1 MANKIDFLEHELDV
15 NSLIQGILTV
25 SSIDPSLGSLS
36 IKANYST
43 VREAFLSS
51 LLSLLKPKPLRKIYP
66 FQNPTD
72 FTKSI
77 NMIDT
82 LTLGMPKYN
91 EDIFASDD
99 IALILTNIE
108 KMEKGLSTFLKD
120 KIKNNN
126 KKFFIALDES
136 ESNEMPRANLSD
148 YLIFSVNLGGTRYK
162 DLKRV
167 SINRKKIAEAR
178 ENLATVRVDKKIL
191 DYLLASAEIFSISN
205 MHTIFSTLKV
215 AKALCAYKGKK
226 SVSRVDITLAIS
238 LSMIHKA
245 KQIPEFQQEEKAKA
259 PEQEQLRDDNE
270 SKENNSE
277 LNNEEKKMLIDAL
290 KISLPSNL
298 IESLLLKN
306 SQTIS
311 LGESAGSGEK
321 NNNFSAG
328 RPIPSVNRKYSS
340 DKRIDLMAT
349 LTRAIPWQK
358 IRSSSVTK
366 KNRKI
371 IIYPQDIMIK
381 RFEKQSERLL
391 IFLVDASGSNAIG
404 RLAEAKGAIEIL
416 LSDAYAKR
424 DNVAL
429 ISFSGLKADPL
440 LLPTKSLVTAKKKL
454 SSLPGGGATPLA
466 NGLLEAFN
474 MADAA
479 RSRNI
484 KPIIILLSDGRGNMS
499 LDGEGDRIKAIKDT
513 NYVASLIKRN
523 AINNIF
529 IDTSRRKTPIADELA
544 RELNGHYFQLPLAN
558 SSSIS
563 KAVQQQ
569 SAKSVQFNTIHKYSA
584 MMKRTAIF

>member
-1 MANKIDFLEHELDV
+1 MADKTDFLEHELDI
-15 NSLIQGILTV
+15 NTLIQGIITV

-36 IKANYST
+36 IKANYSS
-43 VREAFLSS
+43 VRDAFLSN
-51 LLSLLKPKPLRKIYP
+51 LLSLLKPKRLKKIYP

-72 FTKSI
+72 FTNSI

-91 EDIFASDD
+91 EDIFSSDN
-99 IALILTNIE
+99 IALILTNTE
-108 KMEKGLSTFLKD
+108 KMEKGLAKFLSD
-120 KIKNNN
+120 KIKNNKN
-126 KKFFIALDES
+126 KFFIALDES
-136 ESNEMPRANLSD
+136 EGNEMSRANLSD
-148 YLIFSVNLGGTRYK
+148 YIIFSVNLGGTRYK
-162 DLKRV
+162 DLKKV
-167 SINRKKIAEAR
+167 SINRKKIVEAR
-178 ENLATVRVDKKIL
+178 RNLATVQVNKKIL
-191 DYLLASAEIFSISN
+191 DYLIASAEMFSVSN

-215 AKALCAYKGKK
+215 AKSLCAYKGNR
-226 SVSRVDITLAIS
+226 SVSSGDINLAIS

-245 KQIPEFQQEEKAKA
+245 KQIPELQQEEKEAA
-259 PEQEQLRDDNE
+259 TEQEQSRDDNE
-270 SKENNSE
+270 SKANNSE
-277 LNNEEKKMLIDAL
+277 LNNKDKKMLIDAL

-298 IESLLLKN
+298 IESLLSKN
-306 SQTIS
+306 SQNIN

-328 RPIPSVNRKYSS
+328 RPIPSINRKYSS
-340 DKRIDLMAT
+340 DKRIDLIAT
-349 LTRAIPWQK
+349 LTKAIPWQK
-358 IRSSSVTK
+358 LRSSSGA

-429 ISFSGLKADPL
+429 ISFSGLKADSL

-474 MADAA
+474 MAEAA
-479 RSRNI
+479 RPRNI
-484 KPIIILLSDGRGNMS
+484 TPIIILLSDGRGNMS
-499 LDGEGDRIKAIKDT
+499 LDGVGDRVKSIQDT
-513 NYVASLIKRN
+513 KYVASLIKRN

-529 IDTSRRKTPIADELA
+529 IDTSRRKTQMADELA
-544 RELNGHYFQLPLAN
+544 MELNGHYFQLPMAN
-558 SSSIS
+558 SSTIS
-563 KAVQQQ
+563 KAVQQ
-569 SAKSVQFNTIHKYSA
+569 SI
-584 MMKRTAIF
+584 

>member
-1 MANKIDFLEHELDV
+1 MVNRIDFLEHELDV
-15 NSLIQGILTV
+15 NSLIQGILTI

-36 IKANYST
+36 VKANYST
-43 VREAFLSS
+43 VREELLSN
-51 LLSLLKPKPLRKIYP
+51 LLSLLKPKRLKKIYP

-72 FTKSI
+72 FAKNI

-82 LTLGMPKYN
+82 LTFGMPKYN
-91 EDIFASDD
+91 EDIFSSDN
-99 IALILTNIE
+99 IALILTNTE
-108 KMEKGLSTFLKD
+108 KMEKGLATFLRD
-120 KIKNNN
+120 KIKNNSN
-126 KKFFIALDES
+126 NFFIALDES
-136 ESNEMPRANLSD
+136 ESNEVTRANLSD
-148 YLIFSVNLGGTRYK
+148 YLIFSMNLDGTRYK
-162 DLKRV
+162 DLKKV
-167 SINRKKIAEAR
+167 SINRKKIAQAR
-178 ENLATVRVDKKIL
+178 KNLVTVDVNEKIL
-191 DYLLASAEIFSISN
+191 EYLIASAKMFSISN
-205 MHTIFSTLKV
+205 LHTIFSTLKV
-215 AKALCAYKGKK
+215 AKAICAYKREKT
-226 SVSRVDITLAIS
+226 VSREDINLAIS

-245 KQIPEFQQEEKAKA
+245 KQIPEFNQEKKEEASKEK
-259 PEQEQLRDDNE
+259 QLRDDNE
-270 SKENNSE
+270 SKTNSSE
-277 LNNEEKKMLIDAL
+277 LNTEDKKMLIDAL

-298 IESLLLKN
+298 IESLLSKN
-306 SQTIS
+306 SQSIS
-311 LGESAGSGEK
+311 IGETAGSGEK
-321 NNNFSAG
+321 NINFSAG
-328 RPIPSVNRKYSS
+328 RPIPSINRKYSS
-340 DKRIDLMAT
+340 DKRIDLIGT

-358 IRSSSVTK
+358 LRSSSTS

-404 RLAEAKGAIEIL
+404 RLNEAKGAIEIL

-466 NGLLEAFN
+466 NGLLQAFN

-499 LDGEGDRIKAIKDT
+499 LDGVGDRVKALEDT

-523 AINNIF
+523 AIGNIL
-529 IDTSRRKTPIADELA
+529 IDTSRRKTPMADELA
-544 RELNGHYFQLPLAN
+544 RKLSGYYFQLPMAN

-563 KAVQQQ
+563 KAVQQ
-569 SAKSVQFNTIHKYSA
+569 SI
-584 MMKRTAIF
+584 

>member
-1 MANKIDFLEHELDV
+1 MANKIDFLEQELDV
-15 NSLIQGILTV
+15 NALIQGVLTV
-25 SSIDPSLGSLS
+25 SGIDPSLGSLS
-36 IKANYST
+36 INSNYST
-43 VREAFLSS
+43 VREAFLSN
-51 LLSLLKPKPLRKIYP
+51 LLSLLKPKRLKKIYP

-72 FTKSI
+72 FAKSI

-82 LTLGMPKYN
+82 LTFGMPKYN
-91 EDIFASDD
+91 NDIFSSSN
-99 IALILTNIE
+99 IALILTNTE
-108 KMEKGLSTFLKD
+108 KMQKGLATFLRD
-120 KIKNNN
+120 KIKSN
-126 KKFFIALDES
+126 KDKFFIALDES
-136 ESNEMPRANLSD
+136 EGSDVSRADLSD
-148 YLIFSVNLGGTRYK
+148 YLIFSINLDGTRYK
-162 DLKRV
+162 DLKKV
-167 SINRKKIAEAR
+167 TINRKKISEAR
-178 ENLATVRVDKKIL
+178 NNLATVEVNKREL
-191 DYLLASAEIFSISN
+191 DYLIASSEMFSISN
-205 MHTIFSTLKV
+205 MHTIFCTLKV
-215 AKALCAYKGKK
+215 AKAICAYKGEKR
-226 SVSRVDITLAIS
+226 VSREDINLAIS

-245 KQIPEFQQEEKAKA
+245 KQIPEFQQEEKAKSA
-259 PEQEQLRDDNE
+259 ENERLRDNDE
-270 SKENNSE
+270 SKANNSE
-277 LNNEEKKMLIDAL
+277 LNSEDKKMLIDAL
-290 KISLPSNL
+290 KIFLPNNL
-298 IESLLLKN
+298 IESLLSKN
-306 SQTIS
+306 SQTIRVT
-311 LGESAGSGEK
+311 ESAGSGER

-328 RPIPSVNRKYSS
+328 RPIPSISRKYSS
-340 DKRIDLMAT
+340 DKRIDLMGT

-358 IRSSSVTK
+358 LRSSSVT

-479 RSRNI
+479 RSRSI
-484 KPIIILLSDGRGNMS
+484 KPIIILLSDGRGNIT
-499 LDGEGDRIKAIKDT
+499 LDGLGDRVKAIEDT
-513 NYVASLIKRN
+513 TYIASLIKRN

-529 IDTSRRKTPIADELA
+529 IDTSRRKTPMADELA
-544 RELNGHYFQLPLAN
+544 RELNGHYFQLPMAN

-563 KAVQQQ
+563 KAVQQ
-569 SAKSVQFNTIHKYSA
+569 SI
-584 MMKRTAIF
+584 

>member
-1 MANKIDFLEHELDV
+1 MANKIDFLEQELDV
-15 NSLIQGILTV
+15 NALIQGVLTV
-25 SSIDPSLGSLS
+25 SGIDPSLGSLS
-36 IKANYST
+36 INSNYST
-43 VREAFLSS
+43 VREAFLSN
-51 LLSLLKPKPLRKIYP
+51 LLSLLKPKRLKKIYP

-72 FTKSI
+72 FAKSI

-82 LTLGMPKYN
+82 LTFGMPKYN
-91 EDIFASDD
+91 NDIFSSSN
-99 IALILTNIE
+99 IALILTNTE
-108 KMEKGLSTFLKD
+108 KMQKGLATFLRD
-120 KIKNNN
+120 KIKSN
-126 KKFFIALDES
+126 KDKFFIALDES
-136 ESNEMPRANLSD
+136 EGSDVSRADLSD
-148 YLIFSVNLGGTRYK
+148 YLIFSINLDGTRYK
-162 DLKRV
+162 DLKKV
-167 SINRKKIAEAR
+167 TINRKKISEAR
-178 ENLATVRVDKKIL
+178 NNLATVEVNKREL
-191 DYLLASAEIFSISN
+191 DYLIASSEMFSISN
-205 MHTIFSTLKV
+205 MHTIFCTLKV
-215 AKALCAYKGKK
+215 AKAICAYKGEKR
-226 SVSRVDITLAIS
+226 VSREDINLAIS

-245 KQIPEFQQEEKAKA
+245 KQIPEFQQEEKAKSA
-259 PEQEQLRDDNE
+259 ENERLRDNDE
-270 SKENNSE
+270 SKANNSE
-277 LNNEEKKMLIDAL
+277 LNSEDKKMLIDAL
-290 KISLPSNL
+290 KISLPNNL
-298 IESLLLKN
+298 IESLLSKN

-311 LGESAGSGEK
+311 VTESAGSGER

-328 RPIPSVNRKYSS
+328 RPIPSISRKYSS
-340 DKRIDLMAT
+340 DKRIDLMGT

-358 IRSSSVTK
+358 LRSSSVT

-466 NGLLEAFN
+466 KGLLEAFK

-479 RSRNI
+479 RSRSI
-484 KPIIILLSDGRGNMS
+484 KPIIILLSDGRGNIT
-499 LDGEGDRIKAIKDT
+499 LDGLGDRVKAIEDT
-513 NYVASLIKRN
+513 TYIASLIKRN

-529 IDTSRRKTPIADELA
+529 IDTSRRKTPMADELA
-544 RELNGHYFQLPLAN
+544 RELNGHYFQLPMAN

-563 KAVQQQ
+563 KAVQQ
-569 SAKSVQFNTIHKYSA
+569 SI
-584 MMKRTAIF
+584 

>member
-1 MANKIDFLEHELDV
+1 MADKTDFLEHELDI
-15 NSLIQGILTV
+15 NTLIQGIITV

-36 IKANYST
+36 IKANYSS
-43 VREAFLSS
+43 VRDAFLSN
-51 LLSLLKPKPLRKIYP
+51 LLSLLKPKRLKKIYP

-72 FTKSI
+72 FTNSI

-91 EDIFASDD
+91 EDIFSSDN
-99 IALILTNIE
+99 IALILTNTE
-108 KMEKGLSTFLKD
+108 KMEKGLAKFLSD
-120 KIKNNN
+120 KIKNNKN
-126 KKFFIALDES
+126 KFFIALDES
-136 ESNEMPRANLSD
+136 EGNEMSRANLSD
-148 YLIFSVNLGGTRYK
+148 YIIFSVNLGGTRYK
-162 DLKRV
+162 DLKKV
-167 SINRKKIAEAR
+167 SINRKKIVEAR
-178 ENLATVRVDKKIL
+178 RNLATVQVNKKIL
-191 DYLLASAEIFSISN
+191 DYLIASAEMFSISN

-215 AKALCAYKGKK
+215 AKSLCVYKGNK
-226 SVSRVDITLAIS
+226 SVSREDITLAIS

-270 SKENNSE
+270 SKADNSE
-277 LNNEEKKMLIDAL
+277 LSNENKKMLIDAL

-298 IESLLLKN
+298 IESLLSKN
-306 SQTIS
+306 SQIIS

-328 RPIPSVNRKYSS
+328 RPIPPVNRKYSS
-340 DKRIDLMAT
+340 DKKIDLMAT
-349 LTRAIPWQK
+349 LTKAIPWQK

-474 MADAA
+474 MAEAA
-479 RSRNI
+479 RPRNI
-484 KPIIILLSDGRGNMS
+484 TPIIILLSDGRGNMS
-499 LDGEGDRIKAIKDT
+499 LDGVGDRVKSIRDT
-513 NYVASLIKRN
+513 KYVASLIKRN
-523 AINNIF
+523 AISNIF
-529 IDTSRRKTPIADELA
+529 IDTSRRKTQMADELA
-544 RELNGHYFQLPLAN
+544 RELNGHYFQLPMAN
-558 SSSIS
+558 SSTIS
-563 KAVQQQ
+563 KAVQQ
-569 SAKSVQFNTIHKYSA
+569 FI
-584 MMKRTAIF
+584 

>member
-15 NSLIQGILTV
+15 NALIQGILTI

-36 IKANYST
+36 IKAKYST
-43 VREAFLSS
+43 VREVFLSN
-51 LLSLLKPKPLRKIYP
+51 LLSLLKPKRFKKIYP

-72 FTKSI
+72 FANNL

-82 LTLGMPKYN
+82 LTFGMPKYN
-91 EDIFASDD
+91 EDIFSSDN
-99 IALILTNIE
+99 IALILTNTE
-108 KMEKGLSTFLKD
+108 KMEKGLATFLRD

-126 KKFFIALDES
+126 NKFFIALDES
-136 ESNEMPRANLSD
+136 ESNEVPRENLSE
-148 YLIFSVNLGGTRYK
+148 YLIFSINLDGTRHK
-162 DLKRV
+162 DLKKV
-167 SINRKKIAEAR
+167 SINRKKIAEAK
-178 ENLATVRVDKKIL
+178 ENLATLKVNKKAL
-191 DYLLASAEIFSISN
+191 DYLIASAEMFSISN
-205 MHTIFSTLKV
+205 MHTIFTTLKV
-215 AKALCAYKGKK
+215 AKSLCAYKGKK
-226 SVSRVDITLAIS
+226 NVSKEDINLAIS

-245 KQIPEFQQEEKAKA
+245 KKFPEFQQDNKAET
-259 PEQEQLRDDNE
+259 PEQEQLRDEKE
-270 SKENNSE
+270 SKANNSE
-277 LNNEEKKMLIDAL
+277 LNSEDKKMLIDAL

-298 IESLLLKN
+298 IESLLSKN
-306 SQTIS
+306 SQSIS
-311 LGESAGSGEK
+311 LGESAGSGER

-340 DKRIDLMAT
+340 DKRIDLMGT
-349 LTRAIPWQK
+349 LIKSIPWQK
-358 IRSSSVTK
+358 LRSSSVTK
-366 KNRKI
+366 NKKI

-404 RLAEAKGAIEIL
+404 RLNEAKGAIEIL

-474 MADAA
+474 MADVA

-484 KPIIILLSDGRGNMS
+484 KPIIILLSDGKGNMS
-499 LDGEGDRIKAIKDT
+499 LDGVGDRVKATKDT

-529 IDTSRRKTPIADELA
+529 IDTSRRKTPMANELA
-544 RELNGHYFQLPLAN
+544 RELNGHYFQLPMAN
-558 SSSIS
+558 SGSIS
-563 KAVQQQ
+563 KAVQQ
-569 SAKSVQFNTIHKYSA
+569 SI
-584 MMKRTAIF
+584 

>member
-1 MANKIDFLEHELDV
+1 MANKLDFLEHELDV
-15 NSLIQGILTV
+15 NTLIQGILTI

-36 IKANYST
+36 VKANYST
-43 VREAFLSS
+43 VREVFLSN
-51 LLSLLKPKPLRKIYP
+51 LLSLLKPKRLKKIYP

-72 FTKSI
+72 FAKNI

-82 LTLGMPKYN
+82 LTFGMPKYN
-91 EDIFASDD
+91 EDIFSSDN
-99 IALILTNIE
+99 IALILTNTE
-108 KMEKGLSTFLKD
+108 KMEKGLATFLRD
-120 KIKNNN
+120 KIKNNSN
-126 KKFFIALDES
+126 KFFIALDES
-136 ESNEMPRANLSD
+136 ESNEVNRANLSD
-148 YLIFSVNLGGTRYK
+148 YLIFSMNLDGTRYK
-162 DLKRV
+162 DLKKV
-167 SINRKKIAEAR
+167 FINRKKIAKAR
-178 ENLATVRVDKKIL
+178 ENLVTVEVNEKIL
-191 DYLLASAEIFSISN
+191 DYLFASAEMFSISN

-215 AKALCAYKGKK
+215 AKAICAYKRENT
-226 SVSRVDITLAIS
+226 VSREDINLAIS

-245 KQIPEFQQEEKAKA
+245 KQIPEFNQEKTEEASKE
-259 PEQEQLRDDNE
+259 EQFRDDNE
-270 SKENNSE
+270 SKANSSE
-277 LNNEEKKMLIDAL
+277 LNTEDKKMLIDAL

-298 IESLLLKN
+298 IESLLTKN
-306 SQTIS
+306 SQSIS
-311 LGESAGSGEK
+311 FGEAAGSGER
-321 NNNFSAG
+321 NINFSAG

-340 DKRIDLMAT
+340 DKRIDLMGT
-349 LTRAIPWQK
+349 LTKSIPWQK

-366 KNRKI
+366 NEKI

-404 RLAEAKGAIEIL
+404 RLNEAKGAIEIL

-474 MADAA
+474 MASAA
-479 RSRNI
+479 RSRSI

-499 LDGEGDRIKAIKDT
+499 LDGVGDRVKATKDT
-513 NYVASLIKRN
+513 TYIASLIKRN

-529 IDTSRRKTPIADELA
+529 IDTSRRKTPMANELA
-544 RELNGHYFQLPLAN
+544 RELNGRYFQLPMAN

-563 KAVQQQ
+563 KAVQ
-569 SAKSVQFNTIHKYSA
+569 KSI
-584 MMKRTAIF
+584 

>member
-15 NSLIQGILTV
+15 NALIQGILTL

-51 LLSLLKPKPLRKIYP
+51 FLSLLKPKRLKKIYP

-91 EDIFASDD
+91 EDIFSSDNV
-99 IALILTNIE
+99 ALILTNTE
-108 KMEKGLSTFLKD
+108 KMEKGLATFLRD
-120 KIKNNN
+120 KINNN
-126 KKFFIALDES
+126 NNNKFFIALDES
-136 ESNEMPRANLSD
+136 ESNEMPRANLSE

-162 DLKRV
+162 DLKKV
-167 SINRKKIAEAR
+167 SLNRKKIAEAIQ
-178 ENLATVRVDKKIL
+178 NLATVKVNKKIL
-191 DYLLASAEIFSISN
+191 DYLIASAEMFSISN

-215 AKALCAYKGKK
+215 AKSICAYKGKK
-226 SVSRVDITLAIS
+226 SVSREDITLAIS

-245 KQIPEFQQEEKAKA
+245 KKIPEFQQQEKAKT

-270 SKENNSE
+270 SKANNSE
-277 LNNEEKKMLIDAL
+277 LNNEDKKMLIDAL

-298 IESLLLKN
+298 IESLLSKN

-349 LTRAIPWQK
+349 LTKAIPWQK
-358 IRSSSVTK
+358 IRSSSITK

-513 NYVASLIKRN
+513 NYVASLIKQN

-544 RELNGHYFQLPLAN
+544 RELSGHYFQLPLAN

-563 KAVQQQ
+563 KAVQQ
-569 SAKSVQFNTIHKYSA
+569 SI
-584 MMKRTAIF
+584 

>member
-1 MANKIDFLEHELDV
+1 MANKIDFLEQELDV
-15 NSLIQGILTV
+15 NALIQGVLTV
-25 SSIDPSLGSLS
+25 SGIDPSLGSLS
-36 IKANYST
+36 INSNYST
-43 VREAFLSS
+43 VREAFLSN
-51 LLSLLKPKPLRKIYP
+51 LLSLLKPKRLKKIYP

-72 FTKSI
+72 FAKSI

-82 LTLGMPKYN
+82 LTFGMPKYN
-91 EDIFASDD
+91 NDIFSSSN
-99 IALILTNIE
+99 IALILTNTE
-108 KMEKGLSTFLKD
+108 KMQKGLATFLRD
-120 KIKNNN
+120 KIKSN
-126 KKFFIALDES
+126 KDKFFIALDES
-136 ESNEMPRANLSD
+136 EGSDVSRADLSD
-148 YLIFSVNLGGTRYK
+148 YLIFSINLDGTRYK
-162 DLKRV
+162 DLKKV
-167 SINRKKIAEAR
+167 TINRKKISEAR
-178 ENLATVRVDKKIL
+178 NNLATVEVNKREL
-191 DYLLASAEIFSISN
+191 DYLIASSEMFSISN
-205 MHTIFSTLKV
+205 MHTIFCTLKV
-215 AKALCAYKGKK
+215 AKAICAYKGEKR
-226 SVSRVDITLAIS
+226 VSREDINLAIS

-245 KQIPEFQQEEKAKA
+245 KQIPEFQQEEKAKSA
-259 PEQEQLRDDNE
+259 ENERLRDNDE
-270 SKENNSE
+270 SKANNSE
-277 LNNEEKKMLIDAL
+277 LNSEDKKMLIDAL
-290 KISLPSNL
+290 KIFLPNNL
-298 IESLLLKN
+298 IESLLSKN

-311 LGESAGSGEK
+311 VTESAGSGER

-328 RPIPSVNRKYSS
+328 RPIPSISRKYSS
-340 DKRIDLMAT
+340 DKRIDLMGT

-358 IRSSSVTK
+358 LRSSSVT

-466 NGLLEAFN
+466 KGLLEAFK

-479 RSRNI
+479 RSRSI
-484 KPIIILLSDGRGNMS
+484 KPIIILLSDGRGNIT
-499 LDGEGDRIKAIKDT
+499 LDGLGDRVKAIEDT
-513 NYVASLIKRN
+513 TYIASLIKRN

-529 IDTSRRKTPIADELA
+529 IDTSRRKTPMADELA
-544 RELNGHYFQLPLAN
+544 KELNGHYFQLPMAN

-563 KAVQQQ
+563 KAVQQ
-569 SAKSVQFNTIHKYSA
+569 SI
-584 MMKRTAIF
+584 

>member
-1 MANKIDFLEHELDV
+1 MANKTDFLEHELDV
-15 NSLIQGILTV
+15 NTLVQGILTV

-43 VREAFLSS
+43 VRQAFLSN
-51 LLSLLKPKPLRKIYP
+51 LLSLLRPKRLKKIYP

-72 FTKSI
+72 FTESI

-91 EDIFASDD
+91 QDIFSSDN
-99 IALILTNIE
+99 ITLILTNTE
-108 KMEKGLSTFLKD
+108 KMEKGLATFLSD

-126 KKFFIALDES
+126 NKFFIALDES
-136 ESNEMPRANLSD
+136 EGNEMPRANLSD
-148 YLIFSVNLGGTRYK
+148 YIIFSVNLGGTRYK
-162 DLKRV
+162 DLKKI

-178 ENLATVRVDKKIL
+178 RNLATVQVNKKIL
-191 DYLLASAEIFSISN
+191 DYLIASAEMFSISN

-215 AKALCAYKGKK
+215 AKALCVYKGNK
-226 SVSRVDITLAIS
+226 SVSREDITLAIS

-270 SKENNSE
+270 SKADNSE
-277 LNNEEKKMLIDAL
+277 LSNEDKKMLVDAL

-298 IESLLLKN
+298 IESLLSKN

-340 DKRIDLMAT
+340 DKKIDLMAT
-349 LTRAIPWQK
+349 ITKAIPWQK

-484 KPIIILLSDGRGNMS
+484 KPIIILLSDGRANMS
-499 LDGEGDRIKAIKDT
+499 LDGEGDRAKAIKDT

-544 RELNGHYFQLPLAN
+544 TELNSHYFQLPLAN

-563 KAVQQQ
+563 KAVQQ
-569 SAKSVQFNTIHKYSA
+569 SI
-584 MMKRTAIF
+584 

>member
-15 NSLIQGILTV
+15 NALIQGILTL
-25 SSIDPSLGSLS
+25 SSIDPSLGSIS
-36 IKANYST
+36 IKANFST

-51 LLSLLKPKPLRKIYP
+51 FLSLLKPKRLKKIYP

-91 EDIFASDD
+91 EDIFSSDNV
-99 IALILTNIE
+99 ALILTNTE
-108 KMEKGLSTFLKD
+108 KMEKGLATFLRD

-126 KKFFIALDES
+126 NKFFIALDES
-136 ESNEMPRANLSD
+136 GSNEMPRANLSE

-162 DLKRV
+162 DLKKV
-167 SINRKKIAEAR
+167 SIDRKKIAEAK
-178 ENLATVRVDKKIL
+178 ENLSTVKVNKKIL
-191 DYLLASAEIFSISN
+191 DYLIASAEMFSISN

-215 AKALCAYKGKK
+215 AKSICAYKGKK
-226 SVSRVDITLAIS
+226 SVSREDITLAIS

-245 KQIPEFQQEEKAKA
+245 KQIPEFQQQDKAKA

-270 SKENNSE
+270 SKANNSE
-277 LNNEEKKMLIDAL
+277 LNNEDKKMLIDAL

-298 IESLLLKN
+298 IESLLSKN

-349 LTRAIPWQK
+349 LTKAIPWQK
-358 IRSSSVTK
+358 IRSSSITK

-499 LDGEGDRIKAIKDT
+499 LDGKGDRVKAIKDT
-513 NYVASLIKRN
+513 NYVASLIKQN

-563 KAVQQQ
+563 KAVQQ
-569 SAKSVQFNTIHKYSA
+569 SI
-584 MMKRTAIF
+584 

>member
-1 MANKIDFLEHELDV
+1 MANKIDFLEHKLDA
-15 NSLIQGILTV
+15 NALIQGILTI

-36 IKANYST
+36 VKANYST
-43 VREAFLSS
+43 VREELLSN
-51 LLSLLKPKPLRKIYP
+51 LLSLLKPKRLKKIYP

-72 FTKSI
+72 FAKNI

-82 LTLGMPKYN
+82 LTFGMPKYN
-91 EDIFASDD
+91 EDIFSSDN
-99 IALILTNIE
+99 IALILTNTE
-108 KMEKGLSTFLKD
+108 KMEKGLATFLRD
-120 KIKNNN
+120 KIKNNSN
-126 KKFFIALDES
+126 NFFIALDES
-136 ESNEMPRANLSD
+136 ESNEVTRANLSD
-148 YLIFSVNLGGTRYK
+148 YLIFSMNLDGTRYK
-162 DLKRV
+162 DLKKV
-167 SINRKKIAEAR
+167 SINRKKIAQAR
-178 ENLATVRVDKKIL
+178 ENLVTVDVNEKIL
-191 DYLLASAEIFSISN
+191 EYLIASAKMFSISN
-205 MHTIFSTLKV
+205 LHTIFSTLKV
-215 AKALCAYKGKK
+215 AKAICAYKREKT
-226 SVSRVDITLAIS
+226 VSREDINLAIS

-245 KQIPEFQQEEKAKA
+245 KQIPEFQQEEKVET
-259 PEQEQLRDDNE
+259 PEQEQSRDDNE
-270 SKENNSE
+270 SKANETELNSE
-277 LNNEEKKMLIDAL
+277 DKKMLIDAL

-298 IESLLLKN
+298 IESLLSKN
-306 SQTIS
+306 SQSIS
-311 LGESAGSGEK
+311 FGEAAGSGEK
-321 NNNFSAG
+321 NINFSAG
-328 RPIPSVNRKYSS
+328 RPIPSINRKYSS
-340 DKRIDLMAT
+340 DKRIDLIGT

-358 IRSSSVTK
+358 LRSSSTS

-404 RLAEAKGAIEIL
+404 RLNEAKGAIEIL

-466 NGLLEAFN
+466 NGLLEAFKLAN
-474 MADAA
+474 SA
-479 RSRNI
+479 RSRSI

-499 LDGEGDRIKAIKDT
+499 LDGVGDRVKAIEDT

-529 IDTSRRKTPIADELA
+529 IDTSRRKTPMADELA
-544 RELNGHYFQLPLAN
+544 RELNGHYFQLPMAN

-563 KAVQQQ
+563 KAVQQ
-569 SAKSVQFNTIHKYSA
+569 SI
-584 MMKRTAIF
+584 

>member
-1 MANKIDFLEHELDV
+1 MANKIDFLEQELDV
-15 NSLIQGILTV
+15 NALIQGVLTV
-25 SSIDPSLGSLS
+25 SGIDPSLGSLS
-36 IKANYST
+36 INSNYST
-43 VREAFLSS
+43 VREAFLSN
-51 LLSLLKPKPLRKIYP
+51 LLSLLKPKRLKKIYP

-72 FTKSI
+72 FAKSI

-82 LTLGMPKYN
+82 LTFGMPKYN
-91 EDIFASDD
+91 NDIFSSSN
-99 IALILTNIE
+99 IALILTNTE
-108 KMEKGLSTFLKD
+108 KMQKGLATFLRD
-120 KIKNNN
+120 KIKSN
-126 KKFFIALDES
+126 KDKFFIALDES
-136 ESNEMPRANLSD
+136 EGSDVSGADLSD
-148 YLIFSVNLGGTRYK
+148 YLIFSINLDGTRYK
-162 DLKRV
+162 DLKKV
-167 SINRKKIAEAR
+167 TINRKKISEAR
-178 ENLATVRVDKKIL
+178 NNLATVEVNKREL
-191 DYLLASAEIFSISN
+191 DYLIASSEMFSISN
-205 MHTIFSTLKV
+205 MHTIFCTLKV
-215 AKALCAYKGKK
+215 AKAICAYKGEKR
-226 SVSRVDITLAIS
+226 VSREDINLAIS

-245 KQIPEFQQEEKAKA
+245 KQIPEFQQEEKAKSA
-259 PEQEQLRDDNE
+259 ENERLRDNDE
-270 SKENNSE
+270 SKANNSE
-277 LNNEEKKMLIDAL
+277 LNSEDKKMLIDAL
-290 KISLPSNL
+290 KIFLPNNL
-298 IESLLLKN
+298 IESLLSKN

-311 LGESAGSGEK
+311 VTESAGSGER

-328 RPIPSVNRKYSS
+328 RPIPSISRKYSS
-340 DKRIDLMAT
+340 DKRIDLMGT

-358 IRSSSVTK
+358 LRSSSVT

-466 NGLLEAFN
+466 KGLLEAFK

-479 RSRNI
+479 RSRSI
-484 KPIIILLSDGRGNMS
+484 KPIIILLSDGRGNIT
-499 LDGEGDRIKAIKDT
+499 LDGLGDRVKAIEDT
-513 NYVASLIKRN
+513 TYIASLIKRN

-529 IDTSRRKTPIADELA
+529 IDTSRRKTPMADELA
-544 RELNGHYFQLPLAN
+544 RELNGHYFQLPMAN

-563 KAVQQQ
+563 KAVQQ
-569 SAKSVQFNTIHKYSA
+569 SI
-584 MMKRTAIF
+584 

>member
-15 NSLIQGILTV
+15 NALIQGILTV

-51 LLSLLKPKPLRKIYP
+51 LLSLLKPKPLKKIYP

-126 KKFFIALDES
+126 NKFFIALDES
-136 ESNEMPRANLSD
+136 ESNEMPRVNLSD

-162 DLKRV
+162 DLKKV

-226 SVSRVDITLAIS
+226 RVSREDITLAIS

-259 PEQEQLRDDNE
+259 PEQEQSRNDNE

-277 LNNEEKKMLIDAL
+277 LNNEDKKMLIDAL

-499 LDGEGDRIKAIKDT
+499 LDGEGDRVKAIKDT

-523 AINNIF
+523 VINNIF

-563 KAVQQQ
+563 KAVQQ
-569 SAKSVQFNTIHKYSA
+569 SI
-584 MMKRTAIF
+584 

>member
-1 MANKIDFLEHELDV
+1 MANKIDFLEQELDV
-15 NSLIQGILTV
+15 NALIQGVLTV
-25 SSIDPSLGSLS
+25 SGIDPSLGSLS
-36 IKANYST
+36 INSNYST
-43 VREAFLSS
+43 VREAFLSN
-51 LLSLLKPKPLRKIYP
+51 LLSLLKPKRLKKIYP

-72 FTKSI
+72 FAKSI

-82 LTLGMPKYN
+82 LTFGMPKYN
-91 EDIFASDD
+91 NDIFSSSN
-99 IALILTNIE
+99 IALILTNTE
-108 KMEKGLSTFLKD
+108 KMQKGLATFLRD
-120 KIKNNN
+120 KIKSN
-126 KKFFIALDES
+126 KDKFFIALDES
-136 ESNEMPRANLSD
+136 EGSDVSGANLSD
-148 YLIFSVNLGGTRYK
+148 YLIFSINLDGTRYK
-162 DLKRV
+162 DLKKV
-167 SINRKKIAEAR
+167 TINRKKISEAR
-178 ENLATVRVDKKIL
+178 NNLATVEVNKRAL
-191 DYLLASAEIFSISN
+191 DYLIASSEMFSISN
-205 MHTIFSTLKV
+205 MHTIFCTLKV
-215 AKALCAYKGKK
+215 AKAICAYKGEKR
-226 SVSRVDITLAIS
+226 VSREDINLAIS

-245 KQIPEFQQEEKAKA
+245 KQIPEFQQEEKAKSA
-259 PEQEQLRDDNE
+259 ENERLRDNDE
-270 SKENNSE
+270 SKANNSE
-277 LNNEEKKMLIDAL
+277 LNSEDKKMLIDAL
-290 KISLPSNL
+290 KIFLPNNL
-298 IESLLLKN
+298 IESLLSKN
-306 SQTIS
+306 SQTIRVT
-311 LGESAGSGEK
+311 ESAGSGER

-328 RPIPSVNRKYSS
+328 RPIPSISRKYSS
-340 DKRIDLMAT
+340 DKRIDLMGT

-358 IRSSSVTK
+358 LRSSSVT

-479 RSRNI
+479 RSRSI

-499 LDGEGDRIKAIKDT
+499 LDGVGDRVKAIEDT
-513 NYVASLIKRN
+513 TYIASLIKRN

-529 IDTSRRKTPIADELA
+529 IDTSRRKTPMADELA
-544 RELNGHYFQLPLAN
+544 RELNGHYFQLPMAN

-563 KAVQQQ
+563 KAVQQ
-569 SAKSVQFNTIHKYSA
+569 SI
-584 MMKRTAIF
+584 

>member
-15 NSLIQGILTV
+15 NALIQGILTI

-36 IKANYST
+36 VKANYSA
-43 VREAFLSS
+43 VREIFLSN
-51 LLSLLKPKPLRKIYP
+51 LLSLLKPKRLKKIYP

-72 FTKSI
+72 FAKNI

-82 LTLGMPKYN
+82 LTFGMPKYN
-91 EDIFASDD
+91 EDIFSSGN
-99 IALILTNIE
+99 IALILTNTE
-108 KMEKGLSTFLKD
+108 KMEKGLATFLRD
-120 KIKNNN
+120 RIKNNSN
-126 KKFFIALDES
+126 NFFIALDES
-136 ESNEMPRANLSD
+136 ESNEVPSANLSD
-148 YLIFSVNLGGTRYK
+148 YLIFSINLDGTRHK
-162 DLKRV
+162 DLKKV
-167 SINRKKIAEAR
+167 SINRKKISEAK
-178 ENLATVRVDKKIL
+178 EKLAAVQVNKKIL
-191 DYLLASAEIFSISN
+191 DYLIASAEMFSISN
-205 MHTIFSTLKV
+205 MHTIFTTLKV
-215 AKALCAYKGKK
+215 AKSLCAYKGKK
-226 SVSRVDITLAIS
+226 SVTREDINLAIS

-245 KQIPEFQQEEKAKA
+245 KQIPEFQQEEKVAT
-259 PEQEQLRDDNE
+259 PEQEQSRNDNE
-270 SKENNSE
+270 SKANETELNSE
-277 LNNEEKKMLIDAL
+277 DKKMLIDAL
-290 KISLPSNL
+290 KISLPSSL
-298 IESLLLKN
+298 IETLLSKN
-306 SQTIS
+306 SQSIS
-311 LGESAGSGEK
+311 YGEAAGSGER
-321 NNNFSAG
+321 NNNFSVG

-340 DKRIDLMAT
+340 DKRIDLMGT
-349 LTRAIPWQK
+349 LTKSIPWQK
-358 IRSSSVTK
+358 IRSSSIT

-404 RLAEAKGAIEIL
+404 RLNEAKGAIEIL

-474 MADAA
+474 MASVA
-479 RSRNI
+479 RSRSI

-499 LDGEGDRIKAIKDT
+499 LDGVGDRVKAIEDT
-513 NYVASLIKRN
+513 TFVASLIKRN

-529 IDTSRRKTPIADELA
+529 IDTSRRKTPMADELA
-544 RELNGHYFQLPLAN
+544 RELNGHYFQLPMAN

-563 KAVQQQ
+563 KAVQQ
-569 SAKSVQFNTIHKYSA
+569 SI
-584 MMKRTAIF
+584 

>member
-1 MANKIDFLEHELDV
+1 MADKTDFLEHELDI
-15 NSLIQGILTV
+15 NTLIQGIITV

-36 IKANYST
+36 IKANYSS
-43 VREAFLSS
+43 VRDAFLSN
-51 LLSLLKPKPLRKIYP
+51 LLSLLKPKRLKKIYP

-72 FTKSI
+72 FTNSI

-91 EDIFASDD
+91 EDIFSSDN
-99 IALILTNIE
+99 IALILTNTE
-108 KMEKGLSTFLKD
+108 KMEKGLAKFLSD
-120 KIKNNN
+120 KIKNNKN
-126 KKFFIALDES
+126 KFFIALDES
-136 ESNEMPRANLSD
+136 EGNEMSRANLSD
-148 YLIFSVNLGGTRYK
+148 YIIFSVNLGGTRYK
-162 DLKRV
+162 DLKKV
-167 SINRKKIAEAR
+167 SINRKKIVEAR
-178 ENLATVRVDKKIL
+178 RNLATVQVNKKIL
-191 DYLLASAEIFSISN
+191 DYLIASAEMFSISN

-215 AKALCAYKGKK
+215 AKSLCVYKGNK
-226 SVSRVDITLAIS
+226 SVSREDITLAIS

-270 SKENNSE
+270 SKADNSE
-277 LNNEEKKMLIDAL
+277 LSNENKKMLIDAL

-298 IESLLLKN
+298 IESLLSKN
-306 SQTIS
+306 SQIIS

-328 RPIPSVNRKYSS
+328 RPIPPVNRKYSS
-340 DKRIDLMAT
+340 DKKIDLMAT
-349 LTRAIPWQK
+349 LTKAIPWQK

-429 ISFSGLKADPL
+429 ISFSGLKADSL

-474 MADAA
+474 MAEAA
-479 RSRNI
+479 RPRNI
-484 KPIIILLSDGRGNMS
+484 TPIIILLSDGRGNMS
-499 LDGEGDRIKAIKDT
+499 LDGVGDRVKSIQDT
-513 NYVASLIKRN
+513 KYVASLIKRN

-529 IDTSRRKTPIADELA
+529 IDTSRRKTQMADELA
-544 RELNGHYFQLPLAN
+544 RELNGHYFQLPMAN
-558 SSSIS
+558 SSTIS
-563 KAVQQQ
+563 KAVQQ
-569 SAKSVQFNTIHKYSA
+569 SI
-584 MMKRTAIF
+584 

>member
-15 NSLIQGILTV
+15 NALIQGILTL

-51 LLSLLKPKPLRKIYP
+51 FLSLLKPKRLKKIYP

-91 EDIFASDD
+91 EDIFSSDNV
-99 IALILTNIE
+99 ALILTNTE
-108 KMEKGLSTFLKD
+108 KMEKGLATFLRD

-126 KKFFIALDES
+126 NKFFIALDES
-136 ESNEMPRANLSD
+136 ESNEMPRANLSE

-162 DLKRV
+162 DLKKV
-167 SINRKKIAEAR
+167 SINRKKIAEAI
-178 ENLATVRVDKKIL
+178 ENLATVKVNKKIL
-191 DYLLASAEIFSISN
+191 DYLIASAEMFSISN

-215 AKALCAYKGKK
+215 AKSICAYKGKK
-226 SVSRVDITLAIS
+226 SVSREDITLAIS

-245 KQIPEFQQEEKAKA
+245 KQIPEFQQQEKAKA

-270 SKENNSE
+270 SKANNSE
-277 LNNEEKKMLIDAL
+277 LNNEDKKMLIDAL

-298 IESLLLKN
+298 IESLLSKN

-349 LTRAIPWQK
+349 LTKAIPWQK
-358 IRSSSVTK
+358 IRSSSITK

-499 LDGEGDRIKAIKDT
+499 LDGEGDRVKAIKDT
-513 NYVASLIKRN
+513 NYVASLIKQN

-544 RELNGHYFQLPLAN
+544 RELSGHYFQLPLAN

-563 KAVQQQ
+563 KAVQQ
-569 SAKSVQFNTIHKYSA
+569 SI
-584 MMKRTAIF
+584 

>member
-1 MANKIDFLEHELDV
+1 MANKTDFLEHELDV
-15 NSLIQGILTV
+15 NALIQGILTV

-43 VREAFLSS
+43 VREAFLSN
-51 LLSLLKPKPLRKIYP
+51 LLSLLKPKRLKKIYP

-91 EDIFASDD
+91 EDIFSSDN
-99 IALILTNIE
+99 IAIILTNSE
-108 KMEKGLSTFLKD
+108 KMEKGLATFLRD

-148 YLIFSVNLGGTRYK
+148 YIIFSVNLGGTRYK
-162 DLKRV
+162 DLKKV

-178 ENLATVRVDKKIL
+178 RNLATVQVNKKIM
-191 DYLLASAEIFSISN
+191 DYLIASAEMFSISN

-215 AKALCAYKGKK
+215 AKSLCVYKGNKT
-226 SVSRVDITLAIS
+226 VSREDITLAIS

-245 KQIPEFQQEEKAKA
+245 KQIPEFQQEEKAKE

-270 SKENNSE
+270 SKANNSE
-277 LNNEEKKMLIDAL
+277 LNNEDKKMLIDAL

-298 IESLLLKN
+298 IESLLSKN

-349 LTRAIPWQK
+349 LTKAIPWQK

-499 LDGEGDRIKAIKDT
+499 LDGEGDRVKAIKDT

-558 SSSIS
+558 SNSIS
-563 KAVQQQ
+563 KAVQQ
-569 SAKSVQFNTIHKYSA
+569 SI
-584 MMKRTAIF
+584 

>member
-15 NSLIQGILTV
+15 NALIQGILTV

-43 VREAFLSS
+43 VRDAFLSN
-51 LLSLLKPKPLRKIYP
+51 LFSLLKPKRLKKIYP

-91 EDIFASDD
+91 EDIFSSEN
-99 IALILTNIE
+99 IALILTNTE
-108 KMEKGLSTFLKD
+108 KMEKGLATFLRD

-136 ESNEMPRANLSD
+136 ESNEIPKANLSD
-148 YLIFSVNLGGTRYK
+148 YIIFSVNLGGTRYK
-162 DLKRV
+162 DLKKV

-178 ENLATVRVDKKIL
+178 RNLATVQVNKKIL
-191 DYLLASAEIFSISN
+191 DYLIASAEMFSISN

-215 AKALCAYKGKK
+215 AKSLCVYKGNK
-226 SVSRVDITLAIS
+226 SVSREDITLAIS

-270 SKENNSE
+270 SKANNSE
-277 LNNEEKKMLIDAL
+277 LNNEDKKMLIDAL

-298 IESLLLKN
+298 IESLLSKN

-321 NNNFSAG
+321 NNNFAAG
-328 RPIPSVNRKYSS
+328 RPIPSVNRKFSS

-349 LTRAIPWQK
+349 LTKAIPWQK

-499 LDGEGDRIKAIKDT
+499 LDGEGDRVKAIKDT

-558 SSSIS
+558 SNSIS
-563 KAVQQQ
+563 KAVQQ
-569 SAKSVQFNTIHKYSA
+569 SI
-584 MMKRTAIF
+584 

>member
-1 MANKIDFLEHELDV
+1 MANKIDFLEHALDV
-15 NSLIQGILTV
+15 NALMQGILTV

-36 IKANYST
+36 INSNYST

-51 LLSLLKPKPLRKIYP
+51 LLSLLKPKRLKKIYP

-72 FTKSI
+72 FAKSI
-77 NMIDT
+77 NMIET
-82 LTLGMPKYN
+82 LTFGIPKYN
-91 EDIFASDD
+91 EDIFSSSD
-99 IALILTNIE
+99 IALILTNTE
-108 KMEKGLSTFLKD
+108 KMEKGLATFLRD
-120 KIKNNN
+120 KIKNN
-126 KKFFIALDES
+126 KDKFFIALDES
-136 ESNEMPRANLSD
+136 ESNEASRANLSD
-148 YLIFSVNLGGTRYK
+148 YLIFSLNLDETRYK
-162 DLKRV
+162 DLKKV
-167 SINRKKIAEAR
+167 YIHRKKIAKAK
-178 ENLATVRVDKKIL
+178 ENLATVEVKKKVL
-191 DYLLASAEIFSISN
+191 DYLIASAGMFSISN
-205 MHTIFSTLKV
+205 MHTIFCTLKV
-215 AKALCAYKGKK
+215 AKSICAYKGKK
-226 SVSRVDITLAIS
+226 TVSKEDINLAIS

-245 KQIPEFQQEEKAKA
+245 KQIPEFQQKEKAEVQ
-259 PEQEQLRDDNE
+259 EQEQLRDDNE
-270 SKENNSE
+270 NKANNSE
-277 LNNEEKKMLIDAL
+277 LNSEDKKMLIDAL
-290 KISLPSNL
+290 RISLPSNL
-298 IESLLLKN
+298 IESLLSKN
-306 SQTIS
+306 SQSVS
-311 LGESAGSGEK
+311 LGEVAGSGEK

-340 DKRIDLMAT
+340 EKRIDLMGT
-349 LTRAIPWQK
+349 LTKAIPWQK
-358 IRSSSVTK
+358 LRSSSVT

-404 RLAEAKGAIEIL
+404 RLNEAKGAIEIL

-484 KPIIILLSDGRGNMS
+484 KPIIILLSDGKGNMS
-499 LDGEGDRIKAIKDT
+499 LDGVGDRVKATKDT
-513 NYVASLIKRN
+513 NYVASLINRN

-529 IDTSRRKTPIADELA
+529 IDTSRRKTPMANELA
-544 RELNGHYFQLPLAN
+544 RELNGHYFQLPMAN
-558 SSSIS
+558 SGSIS
-563 KAVQQQ
+563 KAVQQ
-569 SAKSVQFNTIHKYSA
+569 SI
-584 MMKRTAIF
+584 

>member
-1 MANKIDFLEHELDV
+1 MANKIDFLEHALDV
-15 NSLIQGILTV
+15 NALIQGILTV

-36 IKANYST
+36 INSNYST

-51 LLSLLKPKPLRKIYP
+51 LLSLLKPKRLKKIYP

-72 FTKSI
+72 FAKSI
-77 NMIDT
+77 NMIET
-82 LTLGMPKYN
+82 LTFGTPKYN
-91 EDIFASDD
+91 EDIFSSSD
-99 IALILTNIE
+99 IALILTNTE
-108 KMEKGLSTFLKD
+108 KMEKGLATFLRN
-120 KIKNNN
+120 KIKNN
-126 KKFFIALDES
+126 KDKFFIALDES
-136 ESNEMPRANLSD
+136 ESNETSRANLSD
-148 YLIFSVNLGGTRYK
+148 YLIFSINLDKTRYK
-162 DLKRV
+162 DLKKV
-167 SINRKKIAEAR
+167 TVNRKKIAEAKK
-178 ENLATVRVDKKIL
+178 NLATVQVNKKIL
-191 DYLLASAEIFSISN
+191 DYLIGSAEMFSISN

-215 AKALCAYKGKK
+215 AKSICAYKREKT
-226 SVSRVDITLAIS
+226 VSREDINLAIS

-245 KQIPEFQQEEKAKA
+245 KQIPEFKQEKKEEASK
-259 PEQEQLRDDNE
+259 QEQLRDDNE
-270 SKENNSE
+270 SKANNSQ
-277 LNNEEKKMLIDAL
+277 LNGEDKKMLIDAL

-298 IESLLLKN
+298 IEILLSKN
-306 SQTIS
+306 SQSIS
-311 LGESAGSGEK
+311 FGEVVGSGER
-321 NNNFSAG
+321 NNNFSVG

-340 DKRIDLMAT
+340 DKRIDLIGT

-358 IRSSSVTK
+358 IRFSSVT

-371 IIYPQDIMIK
+371 IIYPRDIMIK

-404 RLAEAKGAIEIL
+404 RLNEAKGAIEIL

-466 NGLLEAFN
+466 SGLLAGFN

-479 RSRNI
+479 RSRSI

-499 LDGEGDRIKAIKDT
+499 LDGVGDRVKAIEDT

-529 IDTSRRKTPIADELA
+529 IDTSRRKTLMADELA
-544 RELNGHYFQLPLAN
+544 RELNAHYFQLPMAN

-563 KAVQQQ
+563 KAVQQ
-569 SAKSVQFNTIHKYSA
+569 SI
-584 MMKRTAIF
+584 

>member
-1 MANKIDFLEHELDV
+1 MANKIDFLEQELDV
-15 NSLIQGILTV
+15 NALIQGVLTV
-25 SSIDPSLGSLS
+25 SGIDPSLGSLS
-36 IKANYST
+36 INSNYST
-43 VREAFLSS
+43 VREAFLSN
-51 LLSLLKPKPLRKIYP
+51 LLSLLKPKRLKKIYP

-72 FTKSI
+72 FAKSI

-82 LTLGMPKYN
+82 LTFGMPKYN
-91 EDIFASDD
+91 NDIFSSSN
-99 IALILTNIE
+99 IALILTNTE
-108 KMEKGLSTFLKD
+108 KMQKGLATFLRD
-120 KIKNNN
+120 KIKSN
-126 KKFFIALDES
+126 KDKFFIALDES
-136 ESNEMPRANLSD
+136 EGSDVSRADLSD
-148 YLIFSVNLGGTRYK
+148 YLIFSINLDGTRYK
-162 DLKRV
+162 DLKKV
-167 SINRKKIAEAR
+167 TINRKKISEAR
-178 ENLATVRVDKKIL
+178 NNLATVEVNKREL
-191 DYLLASAEIFSISN
+191 DYLIASSEMFSISN
-205 MHTIFSTLKV
+205 MHTIFCTLKV
-215 AKALCAYKGKK
+215 AKAICAYKGEKR
-226 SVSRVDITLAIS
+226 VSREDINLAIS

-245 KQIPEFQQEEKAKA
+245 KQIPEFQQEEKAKSA
-259 PEQEQLRDDNE
+259 ENERLRDNDD
-270 SKENNSE
+270 SKANNSE
-277 LNNEEKKMLIDAL
+277 LNSEDKKMLIDAL
-290 KISLPSNL
+290 KIFLPNNL
-298 IESLLLKN
+298 IESLLSKN

-311 LGESAGSGEK
+311 VTESAGSGER

-328 RPIPSVNRKYSS
+328 RPIPSISRKYSS
-340 DKRIDLMAT
+340 DKRIDLMGT

-358 IRSSSVTK
+358 LRSSSVT

-466 NGLLEAFN
+466 KGLLEAFK

-479 RSRNI
+479 RSRSI
-484 KPIIILLSDGRGNMS
+484 KPIIILLSDGRGNIT
-499 LDGEGDRIKAIKDT
+499 LDGLGDRVKAIEDT
-513 NYVASLIKRN
+513 TYIASLIKRN

-529 IDTSRRKTPIADELA
+529 IDTSRRKTPMADELA
-544 RELNGHYFQLPLAN
+544 RELNGHYFQLPMAN

-563 KAVQQQ
+563 KAVQQ
-569 SAKSVQFNTIHKYSA
+569 SI
-584 MMKRTAIF
+584 